1 MLKDAMSATSDTTVL
16 ASELRIVLGRLMR
29 RLRTEYRF
37 PLSQAAVLGRLDRE
51 GPQSVSD
58 LAAAEHLRH
67 QSMAQTVL
75 DLEAEGMVVRT
86 ADPEDRRRLLVG
98 LTPMGLTALEADR
111 LKRDG
116 WLAEAIE
123 AELSTEERAILSRA
137 TVLLDRL
144 SAI

>member
-1 MLKDAMSATSDTTVL
+1 MLDDAMSAISDSTIL

-29 RLRTEYRF
+29 RLRAEYRF

-86 ADPEDRRRLLVG
+86 SDPDDRRRFLVS
-98 LTPMGLTALEADR
+98 LTPMGGAALEADR
-111 LKRDG
+111 RKRDG
-116 WLAEAIE
+116 WLAQAIE
-123 AELSTEERAILSRA
+123 AELTAEERAILSRA
-137 TVLLDRL
+137 TALLDRV
-144 SAI
+144 SEV